1 MNAIIVEHDPRI
13 REGVATLLRARGFTV
28 HVAPSRRDCFD
39 LVDALAPEVMVLD
52 DPARGPHRRVL
63 RLDGGDPGAVLVDP
77 ERDALE
83 ALESALGRLLD
94 GGASRRR

>member
-13 REGVATLLRARGFTV
+13 REGVARLLRARDFTV
-28 HVAPSRRDCFD
+28 HVAPSRHEGYD

-52 DPARGPHRRVL
+52 DPARGSHRRVL
-63 RLDGGDPGAVLVDP
+63 RLDGGDPDAVMVDP
-77 ERDALE
+77 GRDALE

-94 GGASRRR
+94 

>member
-13 REGVATLLRARGFTV
+13 REGVARLLRARGFTV
-28 HVAPSRRDCFD
+28 HVAPSRHGFD

-63 RLDGGDPGAVLVDP
+63 RLDGGDPDAVMVDP
-77 ERDALE
+77 GRDALE

-94 GGASRRR
+94 